1 LGGPSNGLIWQIRVE
16 ADAPQWG
23 NGVGKGSIAE
33 VAEQGGVAVRAGPA
47 VGKSMKAADA
57 VGLGGVWGRSE
68 VADGLVGRGKYR
80 LAVPCKDAGRA
91 EAAADGGGVY
101 VGSVHTQGAP
111 DEDIGK
117 RGFDGDA
124 RGWG

>member
-1 LGGPSNGLIWQIRVE
+1 MGNPSNGLIWLTRVE

-23 NGVGKGSIAE
+23 ESVGKGGIAE

-47 VGKSMKAADA
+47 VGKSVKAADA
-57 VGLGGVWGRSE
+57 VGLSGVRGRSE

-80 LAVPCKDAGRA
+80 LAGPCQEAGRA
-91 EAAADGGGVY
+91 EAATDGGGVH
-101 VGSVHTQGAP
+101 VGPVDTERAP

-124 RGWG
+124 